1 MPTVQQTWILVK
13 KKKSRKQESRNGLC
27 NLWDTLHW
35 TFHLVYQQFLLV
47 VIHLLYG
54 PLCKVLAFNKH
65 WTVPLLLIISSP
77 LMLALYP
84 PNLALGNKILRLIQ
98 GSFISFE
105 MALWHQAS
113 CQISWITQGWREERK
128 AKHFIPL
135 MWTLR
140 CSWGCSP
147 PPWWWSLQSPTAR
160 RLEVPSAGRP
170 LFTVDIL
177 TWLLFGPLSALN
189 LRICTSLAV
198 LRISDSTIA
207 LLSNQLVAWATASRS
222 PLPCHFF
229 HLRHDFCDPH
239 FCGNYPLLP
248 LSPRFPPPTPC
259 FCCCPRVSAEV
270 CWTLTFLC
278 SVLHTAMS
286 CLSAS
291 RFSRWLFLFSCYYSM
306 ASSWGKLL
314 PGGVDSSEAPSRCPS

>member
-27 NLWDTLHW
+27 NLWDTLYW

-160 RLEVPSAGRP
+160 RLAVPSAGRL

-177 TWLLFGPLSALN
+177 TWLLFGPLSAW
-189 LRICTSLAV
+189 IFASAP
-198 LRISDSTIA
+198 A
-207 LLSNQLVAWATASRS
+207 LQFWGFQT
-222 PLPCHFF
+222 P
-229 HLRHDFCDPH
+229 
-239 FCGNYPLLP
+239 PLL
-248 LSPRFPPPTPC
+248 C
-259 FCCCPRVSAEV
+259 
-270 CWTLTFLC
+270 
-278 SVLHTAMS
+278 
-286 CLSAS
+286 
-291 RFSRWLFLFSCYYSM
+291 
-306 ASSWGKLL
+306 
-314 PGGVDSSEAPSRCPS
+314 